1 MRFIEFEKTMNERG
15 IFSLAEIARFLH
27 TTPQA
32 VSNWKS
38 RDQVP
43 NHIALKIVEQSKR
56 NSLSFDNPTNS
67 QTFDLN
73 QIANSNAQPTV
84 SDILVTFAEQL
95 KLFFLV
101 PFFTVFLTFTY
112 VKFVKKP
119 LYESWAT
126 ILLPDNQINS
136 LGGFAGLASQ
146 FGVNI
151 PSETSADL
159 SSPNLFP
166 QILKS
171 RRFAE
176 KILDKEFFIKKH
188 DSKLT
193 LLSILS
199 DQKEI
204 TNLNRNILIEQA
216 VSKLNNDYLT
226 ISNDVKTNF
235 STIKITAFDPNF
247 AKDLAVI
254 VINELELLNRLFKK
268 QSVIEK
274 TKFIED
280 RISSV
285 ESDLENSEEVMKQ
298 FYEKNR
304 QISSPSLELE
314 EDKLKREVEV
324 QKSLFLT
331 LKQQLEV
338 SKIEEVQKST
348 VLQILD
354 YPKVPYQA
362 SNINLLTSIVLSTI
376 FGFGLAIILSI
387 VRSFLNTNNFEE
399 RKKLRRLRH
408 FTKKKAAELLFDLR
422 VNGSISL
429 AMIMMSPLYLGA
441 KSANPVYFGRYSGAL
456 LFLNIFY
463 LSILFISAT
472 LFIKSFKN
480 KSQPNT

>member
-1 MRFIEFEKTMNERG
+1 MRFIEFEKTMNKRG
-15 IFSLAEIARFLH
+15 VFSLAEIARLLN

-43 NHIALKIVEQSKR
+43 NHVALKIVEENKL
-56 NSLSFDNPTNS
+56 NSTSFDSPISSQTLSPNQITNS
-67 QTFDLN
+67 N
-73 QIANSNAQPTV
+73 EQPTV

-101 PFFTVFLTFTY
+101 PFFAVFLTFTY
-112 VKFVKKP
+112 VKFIKKP

-126 ILLPDNQINS
+126 ILLPENQMNS
-136 LGGFAGLASQ
+136 LGGFAGIASQ

-176 KILDKEFFIKKH
+176 KILDKEFYIKEH

-193 LLSILS
+193 LLSIIS
-199 DQKEI
+199 NKEEI
-204 TNLNRNILIEQA
+204 TDLNRNILIEQA
-216 VSKLNNDYLT
+216 VSRLNNDYLT
-226 ISNDVKTNF
+226 ITNDIKTNF
-235 STIKITAFDPNF
+235 STIKITTFDPIF
-247 AKDLAVI
+247 AKDLAVV

-274 TKFIED
+274 TKFIEE

-285 ESDLENSEEVMKQ
+285 ESDLENSEEVLKQ

-354 YPKVPYQA
+354 YPKVPYRA
-362 SNINLLTSIVLSTI
+362 SNINLLTSVILSTI
-376 FGFGLAIILSI
+376 FGFGLAIFLSI
-387 VRSFLNTNNFEE
+387 VRSVINTSNLEE
-399 RKKLRRLRH
+399 RKKLRRLKH
-408 FTKKKAAELLFDLR
+408 YAKKKSAELLFDVR

-429 AMIMMSPLYLGA
+429 TMIMMSPLYFGA
-441 KSANPVYFGRYSGAL
+441 KSSNPIYFGRYSAMH
-456 LFLNIFY
+456 LFINIIY
-463 LSILFISAT
+463 LVVLFISASF
-472 LFIKSFKN
+472 FIKSFTKQ
-480 KSQPNT
+480 KETK